1 MRAPPPV
8 TVVRWEDDFPF
19 AGGALAFLVRED
31 NADAFLAAAVN
42 LLAVDVIREAGEG
55 DLRGGLVAKAGDAAA
70 DAAAAAAA
78 AAAAD
83 AAAAEDVLV
92 AAFFDIGARRALM
105 GGDSGFASS
114 CTTMGVAAD
123 CMTWSL
129 LLVVTSGS
137 CFGLSGMIGLSG
149 RSSEILV
156 LLSADSADSVAS
168 HRSAS
173 AAFAG
178 PQDIRDVEV
187 SSGVVPPPSPFP
199 SNAVGKNWAPLP
211 RPGDCDLAVCREM
224 RV

>member
-8 TVVRWEDDFPF
+8 AVVRGEDDFPF

-70 DAAAAAAA
+70 
-78 AAAAD
+78 

-92 AAFFDIGARRALM
+92 AAFFGIGARRALM

-114 CTTMGVAAD
+114 CTTIGVAAD

-129 LLVVTSGS
+129 LLVVPSGS
-137 CFGLSGMIGLSG
+137 CFGLSGMISLSG
-149 RSSEILV
+149 WSSEILV

-199 SNAVGKNWAPLP
+199 SNAVGENWAPLP

>member
-8 TVVRWEDDFPF
+8 AVVRGEDDFPF

-70 DAAAAAAA
+70 A
-78 AAAAD
+78 

-114 CTTMGVAAD
+114 CTTIGVAAD

-129 LLVVTSGS
+129 LLVVPSGS
-137 CFGLSGMIGLSG
+137 CFGLSGMIRLSG
-149 RSSEILV
+149 WSSEILV